1 MATAVR
7 HILPGA
13 ILRSREDATVIPHV
27 TPDSDA
33 TKDAKRDDAKRDD
46 ECCLMAELSII
57 EVGRHYFYDGYRFDR
72 LSDAVAY
79 AQVVQGH
86 ARHARPWAT
95 S

>member
-1 MATAVR
+1 
-7 HILPGA
+7 
-13 ILRSREDATVIPHV
+13 VIPHV

-33 TKDAKRDDAKRDD
+33 TKGAKRDD
-46 ECCLMAELSII
+46 ERCLMAELSII
-57 EVGRHYFYDGYRFDR
+57 EGGRHYFYDGYRFDR

-95 S
+95 PPSR

>member
-1 MATAVR
+1 MTTPVQQ
-7 HILPGA
+7 ILHGA
-13 ILRSREDATVIPHV
+13 ILRSSEDATVIPHV

-33 TKDAKRDDAKRDD
+33 TKGAKRDD
-46 ECCLMAELSII
+46 ERCLMAELSII
-57 EVGRHYFYDGYRFDR
+57 EAGRHYFYDGYRFDR

-86 ARHARPWAT
+86 ARHARPWAR